1 MTNTQRAPA
10 GRPVINLAGTRFGR
24 LEVLNLGPKGT
35 HGGKPR
41 WECRCDCGRLLL
53 VPGARL
59 RSGNTKSCGC
69 FRRDRSGSLYRT
81 HGKSKT
87 REYSM
92 FYDARK
98 RAFSL
103 GLPFGIEPE
112 DISVPDRC
120 PVLGLLLDGSCRD
133 RKPSLDRVVPSL
145 GYVKGNVR
153 VISFRANRIKSDA
166 TADELRAVLSY
177 TEGTP

>member
-24 LEVLNLGPKGT
+24 LEVLNLG
-35 HGGKPR
+35 
-41 WECRCDCGRLLL
+41 
-53 VPGARL
+53 
-59 RSGNTKSCGC
+59 
-69 FRRDRSGSLYRT
+69 
-81 HGKSKT
+81 
-87 REYSM
+87 
-92 FYDARK
+92 
-98 RAFSL
+98 
-103 GLPFGIEPE
+103 
-112 DISVPDRC
+112 
-120 PVLGLLLDGSCRD
+120 LLLDGSRRD